1 LIDARP
7 ADHRAQE
14 DSVRLHWTGAG
25 AAMAAIAGD
34 APINLTRESNGGL
47 AVELE
52 FRIDAAPTADVSL
65 LMQCSGKVRRR
76 LPGRQRVQ
84 GGAGWPVVTPR
95 HSAALL

>member
-25 AAMAAIAGD
+25 PAMAAIAGD

-65 LMQCSGKVRRR
+65 MMQCSGQKCGGGFPV
-76 LPGRQRVQ
+76 GNVF
-84 GGAGWPVVTPR
+84 GGAGRPVVKPR